1 MVSSTTSAANRRHT
15 SGIFMFTIVLLAL
28 LLISYPQFSYGQ
40 EAEAEITSEGDV
52 TTDLDDV
59 PTGVTDLGDVVGDTM
74 AEDLDLDVDN
84 VGEEEEVIATDTTE
98 EVVEDD
104 KVEDTA
110 TKTQSDGETTE
121 ATEETTA
128 TEEETAAAAPVVQSG
143 PFIDLL
149 GDTLLSLQMVSETQ
163 AQVNQHY
170 TNDAL
175 SGKKVVG
182 LYFSADWCGPCRQ
195 FTPDLV
201 SFYNKMNA
209 RRGKKDEFE
218 IVWISRCRDVDS
230 FGQYFTQMNWLAL
243 PPDQAM
249 GERGQYLGELY
260 KVKGIPSLV
269 LLDEIGNVI
278 TTDARN
284 KIPAD
289 KAGIGFPWRS
299 PISILV
305 STLVPRS
312 FRLLVKSQFSGVLKM
327 VKGVIQGKKDKLTQA
342 VQAAGQRG

>member
-1 MVSSTTSAANRRHT
+1 MRRHT
-15 SGIFMFTIVLLAL
+15 SGIFFFTIVLLAV

-40 EAEAEITSEGDV
+40 ATEAEITNEGDV
-52 TTDLDDV
+52 ADLDDV
-59 PTGVTDLGDVVGDTM
+59 VTGDITDLGDVVGDTM

-84 VGEEEEVIATDTTE
+84 VGEEEEVATDTTE
-98 EVVEDD
+98 EVVEDE
-104 KVEDTA
+104 KVVEDTA
-110 TKTQSDGETTE
+110 IKTQSDGETVDNTE
-121 ATEETTA
+121 ATEETPA
-128 TEEETAAAAPVVQSG
+128 TEEETPAAPVVQSG

-209 RRGKKDEFE
+209 RRGKQDQFE

>member
-1 MVSSTTSAANRRHT
+1 MVSIAPTAMRRHT
-15 SGIFMFTIVLLAL
+15 SGIFFFTIVLLAV

-40 EAEAEITSEGDV
+40 ATAEAEITNEVDV
-52 TTDLDDV
+52 TDLDDV
-59 PTGVTDLGDVVGDTM
+59 PGDVTDLG
-74 AEDLDLDVDN
+74 LDLDVDN
-84 VGEEEEVIATDTTE
+84 VDEEEVATDTTAE
-98 EVVEDD
+98 EVVEDE
-104 KVEDTA
+104 KVVEDTA
-110 TKTQSDGETTE
+110 TTTQSDGETTD
-121 ATEETTA
+121 ATEETA
-128 TEEETAAAAPVVQSG
+128 AAEEETAAAPVVQSG

-312 FRLLVKSQFSGVLKM
+312 FRLLVKSHFSGVLKL

>member
-1 MVSSTTSAANRRHT
+1 MVSIAPTAMRRHT
-15 SGIFMFTIVLLAL
+15 SGIFFFTIVLLAV

-40 EAEAEITSEGDV
+40 ATEAEITSDGDV
-52 TTDLDDV
+52 TDLGDV
-59 PTGVTDLGDVVGDTM
+59 PGDVTDLGDVVGDTM

-84 VGEEEEVIATDTTE
+84 VGEEEEVATDTTE
-98 EVVEDD
+98 EVVEDE
-104 KVEDTA
+104 KVVEDTA
-110 TKTQSDGETTE
+110 IKTQSDGETVDNTE
-121 ATEETTA
+121 ATEETPA
-128 TEEETAAAAPVVQSG
+128 TEEETPAAPVVQSG

-209 RRGKKDEFE
+209 RRGKQDQFE